1 MRNRI
6 LIMNVNFIF
15 KDNIKHIHMYKNI
28 IYKKMF

>member
-15 KDNIKHIHMYKNI
+15 KDNIKYTHIYKNI